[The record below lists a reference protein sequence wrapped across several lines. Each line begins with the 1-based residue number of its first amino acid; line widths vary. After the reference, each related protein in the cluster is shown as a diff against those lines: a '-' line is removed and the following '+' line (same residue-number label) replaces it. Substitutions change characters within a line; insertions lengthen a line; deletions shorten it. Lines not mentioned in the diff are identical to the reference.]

1 MSVTFLIKYARAT
14 TDTGVSDV
22 FKATLECEVMKVTS
36 LDKIDTH
43 NGNRTFKMFF
53 IVVKKNERVEQFAEQ
68 IKQHGFMTIVYNHP
82 YFWKIHLAENKPSTR
97 PPRIMTI
104 EEQER
109 IVGRARAPAPVLPV
123 PAPVPELEPGEIV
136 ESEAKPVEP
145 ISGIYDEVLSAEE
158 SDGFMQEAL
167 KMATKRFGVEISS
180 IDTDFVPPPPPGAP
194 TRQESVSAPC
204 WLPGPADLEQS
215 ETVSKTDTEL
225 MPPPPPRARK
235 PKSKVVS
242 VPALPEV
249 VHY

>member
-53 IVVKKNERVEQFAEQ
+53 VVVKKNERVEQFAEQ

-97 PPRIMTI
+97 PPRIMSI

-109 IVGRARAPAPVLPV
+109 IVGRARV
-123 PAPVPELEPGEIV
+123 PAPVPAPEIEPGEIV
-136 ESEAKPVEP
+136 EDKPVEP

-158 SDGFMQEAL
+158 SDGFMKEAM

-180 IDTDFVPPPPPGAP
+180 IEPDFVPPPPCKP
-194 TRQESVSAPC
+194 TWSESVSAPC
-204 WLPGPADLEQS
+204 WVPDPPTLERS
-215 ETVSKTDTEL
+215 NTVSKTDTEL
-225 MPPPPPRARK
+225 MPPPRARK
-235 PKSKVVS
+235 PKPLPK
-242 VPALPEV
+242 LPEV
-249 VHY
+249 VH

>member
-53 IVVKKNERVEQFAEQ
+53 VVVKKNERVEQFAEQ

-82 YFWKIHLAENKPSTR
+82 YFWKIHLAENKPTR

-109 IVGRARAPAPVLPV
+109 IVGRSRAPAP
-123 PAPVPELEPGEIV
+123 EIEPGEIV
-136 ESEAKPVEP
+136 EDKPVEP

-158 SDGFMQEAL
+158 SDGFMKEAL
-167 KMATKRFGVEISS
+167 KMASKRFGVEISS
-180 IDTDFVPPPPPGAP
+180 IDSDFAPPCAP
-194 TRQESVSAPC
+194 TRCESVSAPC
-204 WLPGPADLEQS
+204 WLPDPPTLERS
-215 ETVSKTDTEL
+215 NTVSKTDTEL
-225 MPPPPPRARK
+225 MPPPRARK
-235 PKSKVVS
+235 PKPLPK
-242 VPALPEV
+242 LPEV
-249 VHY
+249 VH